1 MKKSIIEILHIIN
14 ELQIFAVIGD
24 SGDLTPQEAIRA
36 LLRQIEYGNNYA
48 FVLNKG
54 NHILIYKPSAE

>member
-14 ELQIFAVIGD
+14 DLQIFAVIGD

-36 LLRQIEYGNNYA
+36 LLMELNYGKNYA
-48 FVLNKG
+48 YMEDAG
-54 NHILIYKPSAE
+54 NHLLIWKITEA